1 MNIIQDTRLI
11 NLYSQDSEK
20 LNLSKNS
27 NVIFNFNSLLSDQ
40 EDIIHCTIG
49 IVSAQIPVSYY
60 IITNNNNVLKVNTH
74 TITIT
79 NGNYDANKLIT
90 EITKKLFSVGL
101 TISISISKITGLL
114 TFSADVILKFYP
126 SSLMPILG
134 FEMDTLYTS
143 SSIILKHVLTSPY
156 PCNLLGTQ
164 RLSINSTALSSYNSN
179 SNTLRET
186 TTIASIPCSASPFG
200 MILYTN
206 VNSYSLLKAKNITSI
221 DIQIVDENDNLLDF
235 NNVNWSMTL
244 QLNIFRKINT
254 DIDRTMP
261 FKPIMQILE
270 QIETDLS
277 KKTKDKPL
285 EEKIEEQPEP
295 EPDNDDLDTLLYNH
309 LI

>member
-20 LNLSKNS
+20 LNLTKNS

-90 EITKKLFSVGL
+90 EVTKKLFSVGL
-101 TISISISKITGLL
+101 TISITISKITGLL
-114 TFSADVILKFYP
+114 TFSSDVILKFYP

-134 FEMDTLYTS
+134 FEMDTLYAS

-156 PCNLLGTQ
+156 PCNLLGIQ
-164 RLSINSTALSSYNSN
+164 RISINSSSLSSYNSN
-179 SNTLRET
+179 SNSLRET
-186 TTIASIPCSASPFG
+186 TAIASIPCSASPFG

-206 VNSYSLLKAKNITSI
+206 VNSYCLLKAKNITSI
-221 DIQIVDENDNLLDF
+221 DIQITDENDQLLDF

-254 DIDRTMP
+254 DIDRNMP

-270 QIETDLS
+270 EIETDLS
-277 KKTKDKPL
+277 KTKDKPL
-285 EEKIEEQPEP
+285 EEVEEQPEP
-295 EPDNDDLDTLLYNH
+295 ELNDDLETLLYNH